1 MKSENEIRAKIE
13 EYMGKL
19 AELRRTPVAA
29 TNNDALQYT
38 IWRENIGI
46 HHGVIDAL
54 LWVIGDKS
62 GAPI

>member
-13 EYMGKL
+13 EYMDKL
-19 AELRRTPVAA
+19 TVLRRTPVDS

-46 HHGVIDAL
+46 HYGVIDAL
-54 LWVIGDKS
+54 LWIIGDES